1 MELTRRRMLGIARA
15 EREALGR
22 TVQYTP
28 PGRWEADSPVEG
40 WRVKD
45 VLAHLA
51 ASEVAA
57 AAVVAGEAPEE
68 VQEYRKTLEPG
79 AAFTGDGFNN
89 WSVARRAETPVHS
102 LALEWG
108 RAADL
113 FLSRVGKATEEEWV
127 EKEVAWITAD
137 LRLRYLVMVRMA
149 EWYGHG
155 EDIREGAALPPR
167 LEHFPIY
174 VVNDLSIRMLPYS
187 LSLAGHSFPGKV
199 VQVELEA
206 EGEGTWRRRL
216 DASIEEP
223 PKGGRPDAYITGRG
237 YAFASVATG
246 RADADVCLYEGLL
259 NVGGRTEIAEA
270 VLHSLRSFP

>member
-1 MELTRRRMLGIARA
+1 MELTRKRVMGIARA
-15 EREALGR
+15 ERDALGR

-28 PGRWEADSPVEG
+28 PERWEAESPAQG

-57 AAVVAGEAPEE
+57 AAVVAGEAAEE
-68 VQEYRKTLEPG
+68 VTEYRKTLEPG
-79 AAFTGDGFNN
+79 TPLTGDGFND
-89 WSVARRAETPVHS
+89 WSVARRAETPAHS

-113 FLSRVGKATEEEWV
+113 FLTRTAKAPEDEWLQR
-127 EKEVAWITAD
+127 EVAWITAD
-137 LRLRYLVMVRMA
+137 LRLRYLVLVRIA

-174 VVNDLSIRMLPYS
+174 MVNELAIRMLPYS

-199 VQVELEA
+199 VQIDLEA

-216 DASIEEP
+216 DASIEDP
-223 PKGGRPDAYITGRG
+223 PQGGRPDAYVTGRG
-237 YAFASVATG
+237 YAFASVAAG

-259 NVGGRTEIAEA
+259 NIGGRVDIAEA
-270 VLHSLRSFP
+270 VLRSLRSFP